1 MAHITQMYKW
11 IITHTNIW
19 VMIENIDT
27 QNISLL
33 ENPLC
38 ISPSSHW
45 TSFAWFYYSHPLLFL
60 FGACICKWTKKN
72 M

>member
-11 IITHTNIW
+11 IITHTNTW

-38 ISPSSHW
+38 ISPSSLVG
-45 TSFAWFYYSHPLLFL
+45 ARARDLRPL
-60 FGACICKWTKKN
+60 
-72 M
+72 